1 MASNSSTWLRPLDRN
16 ETACLQK
23 GFKPIRLIYT
33 EQPLTARILV
43 DGSKILPVDDLLRE
57 FFSLHRMLLSKARL
71 DDIDIC
77 LMPHCDI
84 REITVNQ
91 LTKLNGH
98 QEPVLLLTARS
109 NSEYLLT
116 RDLEELTFRQQTGL
130 NVDISVLNSIKQ
142 DNERLREENHQQNER
157 IVELEKQISDLITIH
172 DEMKQL
178 CKQFKNELKKNIDK
192 NDEYYKNFEDLD
204 QKLNKQSLREQDV
217 LVSTRLKTLLFS
229 HSNVN
234 DYNMFR

>member
-1 MASNSSTWLRPLDRN
+1 M
-16 ETACLQK
+16 
-23 GFKPIRLIYT
+23 I
-33 EQPLTARILV
+33 
-43 DGSKILPVDDLLRE
+43 
-57 FFSLHRMLLSKARL
+57 LSKTRL

-84 REITVNQ
+84 SEITVNQ

-109 NSEYLLT
+109 NSEYLLI

-130 NVDISVLNSIKQ
+130 NVDISVLNTIKQ

-157 IVELEKQISDLITIH
+157 INELEKQVSEFLTIR

-178 CKQFKNELKKNIDK
+178 CKEYKRDMKKTAEKTDG
-192 NDEYYKNFEDLD
+192 YYKKFDRLD
-204 QKLNKQSLREQDV
+204 QKLSKQLFNEQNN
-217 LVSTRLKTLLFS
+217 LISTRLKS
-229 HSNVN
+229 E
-234 DYNMFR
+234 

>member
-23 GFKPIRLIYT
+23 GYKPIRLVYT

-43 DGSKILPVDDLLRE
+43 DGSKTLPIDDLIRE
-57 FFSLHRMLLSKARL
+57 FFSLHRMLLSKTQL

-77 LMPHCDI
+77 LLPHCDI

-130 NVDISVLNSIKQ
+130 NVDISVLNNIKQ
-142 DNERLREENHQQNER
+142 DNERLREENQQQNER
-157 IVELEKQISDLITIH
+157 IIELEKQISDLIIIR
-172 DEMKQL
+172 DEMKKF
-178 CKQFKNELKKNIDK
+178 CKDYKNDLKKNIDK
-192 NDEYYKNFEDLD
+192 NDEYYKKFERLD
-204 QKLNKQSLREQDV
+204 QKLNKQLLQEQNV
-217 LVSTRLKTLLFS
+217 LISTRLKS
-229 HSNVN
+229 E
-234 DYNMFR
+234 

>member
-1 MASNSSTWLRPLDRN
+1 
-16 ETACLQK
+16 
-23 GFKPIRLIYT
+23 
-33 EQPLTARILV
+33 
-43 DGSKILPVDDLLRE
+43 
-57 FFSLHRMLLSKARL
+57 MLLSKTRL

-109 NSEYLLT
+109 NSEYLLI

-130 NVDISVLNSIKQ
+130 NVDISALNHIKQ
-142 DNERLREENHQQNER
+142 DNERLREENHHQQER
-157 IVELEKQISDLITIH
+157 INELEKEISEFLTIR

-178 CKQFKNELKKNIDK
+178 CKEYRRDMKKNLEK
-192 NDEYYKNFEDLD
+192 NDEYYKKFDRLD
-204 QKLNKQSLREQDV
+204 EKLSKQFLNEQN
-217 LVSTRLKTLLFS
+217 LLIPTRLKS
-229 HSNVN
+229 E
-234 DYNMFR
+234 